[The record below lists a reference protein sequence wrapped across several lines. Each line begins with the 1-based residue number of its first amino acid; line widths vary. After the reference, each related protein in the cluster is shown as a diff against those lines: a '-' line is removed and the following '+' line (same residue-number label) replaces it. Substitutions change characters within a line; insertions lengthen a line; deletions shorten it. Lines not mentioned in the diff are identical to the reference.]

1 MSKDGVPRMKNN
13 KLLLTKRQLLTSG
26 SAALT
31 TLIFPR
37 LSLATSKFEKKLILY
52 NTHTSEWFKDI
63 FWENGH
69 YIPEQLEAL
78 NYFLR
83 DPSNGK
89 TTIIEPRLLN
99 LMNSIQKTVNEKKPF
114 EIISGYRSKEFN
126 DQLRKKGKGVAQN
139 SKHIEGKAVDIRMS
153 GVQLIKLRDAA
164 KKQRAGGVGF
174 YPKSN
179 FIHIDIRKDC
189 VYW

>member
-1 MSKDGVPRMKNN
+1 MMNN
-13 KLLLTKRQLLTSG
+13 KLLLTRRQLLTSG

-31 TLIFPR
+31 TLIFSK
-37 LSLATSKFEKKLILY
+37 LSFGTSKFERKLVLY

-63 FWENGH
+63 FWANGH

-89 TTIIEPRLLN
+89 TTIIEPKLLD
-99 LMNSIQKTVNEKKPF
+99 LMNSIQVAVGEKKPF

-153 GVQLIKLRDAA
+153 GVQLIKLRNAA
-164 KKQRAGGVGF
+164 RGQRAGGVGF
-174 YPKSN
+174 YPNSN
-179 FIHIDIRKDC
+179 FIHIDIRKEC

>member
-1 MSKDGVPRMKNN
+1 MND
-13 KLLLTKRQLLTSG
+13 KLVLTRRQLLTSG

-31 TLIFPR
+31 TLIFSK
-37 LSLATSKFEKKLILY
+37 LSFATPKFERKLVLY

-63 FWENGH
+63 FWENGD
-69 YIPEQLEAL
+69 YIPEQLDAL
-78 NYFLR
+78 NHFLR

-89 TTIIEPRLLN
+89 TTAIEPKLLD
-99 LMNSIQKTVNEKKPF
+99 LMNRIQITINEKKPF

-126 DQLRKKGKGVAQN
+126 DQLRKKGTGVAQN

-153 GVQLIKLRDAA
+153 GIQLTKLHQAA
-164 KKQRAGGVGF
+164 KAQQVGGVGF

-179 FIHIDIRKDC
+179 FIHIDIRKEC

>member
-1 MSKDGVPRMKNN
+1 MKND
-13 KLLLTKRQLLTSG
+13 KLLLTRRQLLTSG

-31 TLIFPR
+31 TLIFPK
-37 LSLATSKFEKKLILY
+37 LSFATATSKFERKLILY

-63 FWENGH
+63 FWEDGH

-89 TTIIEPRLLN
+89 TTIIEPRLLD
-99 LMNSIQKTVNEKKPF
+99 LMNSIQMTISEKKPF

-153 GVQLIKLRDAA
+153 GVQLVKLRDAA
-164 KKQRAGGVGF
+164 KAERVGGVGF

-179 FIHIDIRKDC
+179 FVHIDIRKEC